1 MTSLF
6 RYSALSAQSNSKS
19 LKFAIY
25 FVQRLSAALAHNLNM
40 AANFSVE
47 EVVEILARDEEM
59 DVHVQ
64 EEAGEEVT
72 LTERITECLK
82 GVGDASVDVDFFVD
96 AGVSMLVPLYDLSR
110 RRVAGL
116 AVEDSQILNTQIQVG
131 TIMRSES
138 RLWLEAINRRLA
150 QKIYLN
156 FFFSY

>member
-1 MTSLF
+1 MTQNRSSLP
-6 RYSALSAQSNSKS
+6 
-19 LKFAIY
+19 
-25 FVQRLSAALAHNLNM
+25 FVLFSGYPWHWRLISPNFKM

-47 EVVEILARDEEM
+47 EVVEIVAREEEM

-64 EEAGEEVT
+64 DEASEEVT

-82 GVGDASVDVDFFVD
+82 EAGDASIDVDFFVD

-116 AVEDSQILNTQIQVG
+116 PVEASQIPNTQIRVS

-138 RLWLEAINRRLA
+138 RLWLEAINRDVLPDDDG
-150 QKIYLN
+150 
-156 FFFSY
+156 